1 MSLSNE
7 AQMKILNS
15 CKGKTIAK
23 AEHMLV
29 VAEGFVRQ
37 KQCELRV
44 RLTGIV
50 IGS

>member
-1 MSLSNE
+1 MVLSSE
-7 AQMKILNS
+7 TQMKILNS

-29 VAEGFVRQ
+29 VADGFARQ
-37 KQCELRV
+37 RQCELRV